1 MNNNSNNT
9 LAIQFQELIHKQWGF
24 VDGEWPTITQSKYH
38 RTSLKDIPS
47 IGMVKGKVLQRLGV
61 LPVFF
66 LLVVLFGTQDYS
78 GPYRNV
84 EKGLLLLYHLLTGYS
99 MADMEQLMPKSGF
112 HQLHKE
118 FYEKRSG
125 ELSRKIR
132 KMLSSMFS
140 NIKIRLLSAM
150 QKNPLEF
157 RHVILML
164 DGHDTRASYQGEGS
178 AGMYSYKLKK
188 SGFRTQVC
196 IDINDMI
203 LFVSESMPCRDYND
217 GTMFLQMNISKKIHS
232 VDCVALD
239 GGYTQYINQLVD
251 DSDSLQEKNFCCPI
265 RKPVGIALT
274 SSEVLFN
281 DMFGSFRS
289 KIEARFGELVST
301 FHKFGNTSPIRVN
314 NKDTFMLQSQLA
326 CLLLNIKTFIQM
338 LNLPVHP
345 HHSLWQQTN
354 SDFGGVSS
362 LGPSVDI
369 TVNIE
374 KKIENANILQQLQ
387 EAFLSMDVTDDPVDE
402 IAMSEEE
409 DNIYEVESILG
420 HKGSRKHR
428 RYYVKWKGYPTSENL
443 WVREKDVNADDLY
456 MHAVPRA
463 QAEQCVAVFKK
474 SWLAHL

>member
-9 LAIQFQELIHKQWGF
+9 LATQLQELIHKQWTF
-24 VDGEWPTITQSKYH
+24 VDAEWPTITQSKYH

-47 IGMVKGKVLQRLGV
+47 IGMVKEKVLQRLGV

-66 LLVVLFGTQDYS
+66 FLVVLFGTQDYS

-84 EKGLLLLYHLLTGYS
+84 EKGLLLLYHLLTGCS
-99 MADMEQLMPKSGF
+99 MADMEQFMPKSSF

-118 FYEKRSG
+118 FYEKRSDTT
-125 ELSRKIR
+125 
-132 KMLSSMFS
+132 MFS
-140 NIKIRLLSAM
+140 NVKIRLLSAM

-157 RHVILML
+157 CHVTLML
-164 DGHDTRASYQGEGS
+164 DGHDTRASYRGEGS

-196 IDINDMI
+196 MDINDMI
-203 LFVSESMPCRDYND
+203 LFVSELMPCRDYND

-251 DSDSLQEKNFCCPI
+251 DSDNLQEKNFCCPI
-265 RKPVGIALT
+265 RKPVGVALT

-301 FHKFGNTSPIRVN
+301 FQKFGNTSPIRVN
-314 NKDTFMLQSQLA
+314 NKDTFMLQFQLA
-326 CLLLNIKTFIQM
+326 CLLLNMKTFVHT
-338 LNLPVHP
+338 LNLPVHS

-354 SDFGGVSS
+354 FEFGSVSS

-374 KKIENANILQQLQ
+374 KKIEHANTLQQLQ
-387 EAFLSMDVTDDPVDE
+387 EAFLNMDVTDDPVDE
-402 IAMSEEE
+402 IAMSEEGE
-409 DNIYEVESILG
+409 DVYEVESILG

-428 RYYVKWKGYPTSENL
+428 KYYVKWKGYSTSENS
-443 WVREKDVNADDLY
+443 WVREKDVNADDLVDEY
-456 MHAVPRA
+456 WER
-463 QAEQCVAVFKK
+463 QTR
-474 SWLAHL
+474 